1 MNIPIKSSICNGD
14 NLNDISTSSKLKI
27 NLIVFSMIVPVILF
41 LLFFKGLLKKN
52 NPIEFLFVSN
62 VKYVIISLLMF
73 TIISLMVC
81 FRSAIQVNNKRYK
94 CNNLTSFNNKI
105 NNIEDE
111 EKSNL
116 EKILKEKNFN
126 MDSLICVNDLDTYI
140 YQDGYILK
148 ENKQTNNSY
157 DGLLLFTYIVVLSL
171 LIAFLFGIILNG
183 EVYDAFD
190 ESTFVKMQIIFLWG
204 MSIFSLASIIYP
216 WALNEN
222 PLNHKKV
229 NLITGLVSTIL
240 PSLLFVFL
248 IIINYLID

>member
-1 MNIPIKSSICNGD
+1 MNRVH
-14 NLNDISTSSKLKI
+14 L
-27 NLIVFSMIVPVILF
+27 
-41 LLFFKGLLKKN
+41 
-52 NPIEFLFVSN
+52 
-62 VKYVIISLLMF
+62 
-73 TIISLMVC
+73 
-81 FRSAIQVNNKRYK
+81 NNKRYK